1 MSKFESLYK
10 TILEQQQ
17 QQAVQQQPAQQQAPA
32 PEQNAVNASDP
43 TGAQEEEAED
53 EGLTVEAQVH
63 LVQLILK
70 ALAVDPST
78 IPDQEKGIFNTKV
91 NKDNMEE
98 VLDSIMNYL
107 Q

>member
-1 MSKFESLYK
+1 MKKFESLYK

-17 QQAVQQQPAQQQAPA
+17 QAVAEQPVQQQAPA
-32 PEQNAVNASDP
+32 PQPAPNAVNASDP
-43 TGAQEEEAED
+43 AEAQEAD
-53 EGLTVEAQVH
+53 EGLTVEGQIH

-91 NKDNMEE
+91 NAENMEE